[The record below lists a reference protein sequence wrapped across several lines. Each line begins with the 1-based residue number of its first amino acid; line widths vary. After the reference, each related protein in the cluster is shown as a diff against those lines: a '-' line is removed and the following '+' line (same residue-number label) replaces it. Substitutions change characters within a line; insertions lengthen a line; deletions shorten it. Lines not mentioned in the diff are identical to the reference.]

1 LFPIRRLVPAC
12 AALAALVLSLPAA
25 APAAGR
31 CGDHPWCAT
40 GLSADERAGLLVAE
54 LTSDEKVSLLAGDEL
69 FGVAGG
75 ANNHTGTSNGVS
87 RVGLPTTYYSDGP
100 VAPRQG
106 PATAMPIPMA
116 LAATFDKDLA
126 FQHGATIANEAK
138 SKGNDVV
145 FAPTVNVMR
154 TPLNGRTFEAY
165 GEDPWLVTRTTV
177 GWINGAQSQG
187 IIANIKHYAANNQ
200 EGQSPGADASRPGQP
215 LGPPPA
221 QGNRMTEDSVVD
233 ERTLREVY
241 LPQFEAAVK
250 EAKVGSVM
258 CSYNRL
264 NGQYACENKHL
275 LEDIL
280 KGEWG
285 FKGYVLADYGAA
297 HNTDKALD
305 NGLDFEPWP
314 GAVYGPTPVNASI
327 AAGRASMKD
336 VDEHVR
342 RILRTM
348 FAYGW
353 FDRDAYKNDDNQID
367 KAAHERTAQGIE
379 ESAITLLENR
389 GALPLD
395 QSQVKKVALIGKDA
409 STFKSGG
416 GSGAVTPFNFV
427 SIKKALEDRLGAAN
441 VTYDDGSDATKAAA
455 DAKAADVAVV
465 VAGDYYSEGADR
477 SCLSLECPNYAGDQD
492 GLIDDVTGAQPNTVV
507 VLDTGGPVLTPWRNK
522 VRALVEAWYG
532 GEQIGPAVTRVLFGD
547 ADPGGRLPVT
557 FPQDESQLPTAGD
570 PEKYPGTAE
579 TVKYKEGVLVGYRWY
594 DAKSLTPA
602 YPFGYGLSYTSF
614 AYKNLKIVPGKGG
627 AAATVSVDVTNT
639 GARTGSAVPQLYL
652 SLPQPKAGVVQP
664 PRELKG
670 YAKVPLAPGQTK
682 TVPLALD
689 DRSFSYWDTNAG
701 DWAIAAGCYGVAV
714 GASSRDLPQK
724 GTISLGGAGCGTGA
738 VSLPGVA
745 VTSQARK
752 TCTSR
757 RTILFSLAKR
767 VLRAQVRPSAGKVK
781 VVRRKGRLVF
791 RLDLRGTKKQSV
803 TLRIRGRDARG
814 KLIRQTRTFR
824 TCTPKKAR

>member
-1 LFPIRRLVPAC
+1 MSP
-12 AALAALVLSLPAA
+12 
-25 APAAGR
+25 
-31 CGDHPWCAT
+31 DK
-40 GLSADERAGLLVAE
+40 RAGLLLSA
-54 LTSDEKVSLLAGDEL
+54 LTDDEKISLLAGDEL

-75 ANNHTGTSNGVS
+75 ANNHTGTSNGVD

-106 PATAMPIPMA
+106 SATAMPIPLA

-145 FAPTVNVMR
+145 FAPTVNVLR

-165 GEDPWLVTRTTV
+165 GEDPWLVARTTV
-177 GWINGAQSQG
+177 SWIKGAQSQG
-187 IIANIKHYAANNQ
+187 IISNIKHYAANNQ
-200 EGQSPGADASRPGQP
+200 EGASPAAGASAPGQP

-221 QGNRMTEDSVVD
+221 QGNRMTEDSQVD

-250 EAKVGSVM
+250 EANVGSVM
-258 CSYNRL
+258 CSYNKL

-275 LEDIL
+275 LEDVL
-280 KGEWG
+280 KREWG

-314 GAVYGPTPVNASI
+314 GFVYGPTPVKASI
-327 AAGRASMKD
+327 AAGRSTQAT

-348 FAYGW
+348 FAYGY
-353 FDRDAYKNDDNQID
+353 FDRAAYKNDDNQID
-367 KAAHERTAQGIE
+367 KAAHAKTAQAIE
-379 ESAITLLENR
+379 ESAITLLENK

-395 QSQVKKVALIGKDA
+395 ASKVKKVALIGKDA
-409 STFKSGG
+409 GTFKSGG
-416 GSGAVTPFNFV
+416 GSGAVTPFNFI

-441 VTYDDGSDATKAAA
+441 VVYDDGSDAAKAAA
-455 DAKAADVAVV
+455 DAKAADVAIV

-477 SCLSLECPNYAGDQD
+477 ACLTLECPNWAGDQD
-492 GLIDDVTGAQPNTVV
+492 GLINGVTAAQANTIV
-507 VLDTGGPVLTPWRNK
+507 VLATGGPVLTPWRGK
-522 VRALVEAWYG
+522 VKALVEAWYG
-532 GEQIGPAVTRVLFGD
+532 GQDVGPAVTRVLFGD
-547 ADPGGRLPVT
+547 VDPGGRLPVT

-570 PEKYPGTAE
+570 PEKYPGTGE

-602 YPFGYGLSYTSF
+602 YPFGYGLSYTTF
-614 AYKNLKIVPGKGG
+614 DIDNLKITPGKPGV
-627 AAATVSVDVTNT
+627 AAVVSVDVKNT
-639 GARTGSAVPQLYL
+639 GSRAGVTVPQLYL
-652 SLPQPKAGVVQP
+652 SLPSPRDGVVQP

-670 YAKVPLAPGQTK
+670 YVKVALGPGETRA
-682 TVPLALD
+682 VSFPLD
-689 DRSFSYWDTNAG
+689 DRSFSYWDTDAD
-701 DWAIAAGCYGVAV
+701 DWAVAAGCYGVAV
-714 GASSRDLPQK
+714 GASSRDLAQK
-724 GTISLGGAGCGTGA
+724 GTASIGGASCGAGA
-738 VSLPGVA
+738 VALPGVA
-745 VTSQARK
+745 VSSQAK
-752 TCTSR
+752 KACASR
-757 RTILFSLAKR
+757 RTILFRLAKR
-767 VLRAQVRPSAGKVK
+767 IRRASVRPSAGKVT
-781 VVRRKGRLVF
+781 VVRRKGGLVF

-803 TLRIRGRDARG
+803 KLRIRGRTARG

-824 TCTPKKAR
+824 TCTPKRKKGT